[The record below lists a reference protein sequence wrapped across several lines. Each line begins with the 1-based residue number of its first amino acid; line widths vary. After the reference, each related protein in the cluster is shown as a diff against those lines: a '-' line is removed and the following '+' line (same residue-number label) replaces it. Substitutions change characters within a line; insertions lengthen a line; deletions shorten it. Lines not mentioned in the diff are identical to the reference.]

1 MSLRFSHEP
10 KREHR
15 FAPKKKTPFNPMA
28 PRGRHLASAAVLAAT
43 AVCAGVM
50 VVRLSWA
57 GPRPAALLADVCGRA
72 HGSMLRQ
79 DALCGALCRT
89 DLADCGTC
97 GGTNVNIFQSGPGA
111 FPEKIYPGYGAYA
124 YAAYPGYACVDQSS
138 YDPWLW
144 YDYYFKYDP
153 YLAPYYEPWSAP
165 EASAEGE
172 EPASAE
178 EPAPEEEEE
187 PVEKELPPAEEEEP
201 EGDRPHAQPAGTST
215 AGSFTLSGKS
225 ISRKRSSTMIRAD
238 TDVIK
243 RRAARSSAPRVFRFA
258 CCFP

>member
-1 MSLRFSHEP
+1 
-10 KREHR
+10 
-15 FAPKKKTPFNPMA
+15 
-28 PRGRHLASAAVLAAT
+28 
-43 AVCAGVM
+43 M
-50 VVRLSWA
+50 VVRLNWSRS
-57 GPRPAALLADVCGRA
+57 RPAALLADVCGRA
-72 HGSMLRQ
+72 QGSMLKQ
-79 DALCGALCRT
+79 DALCGAFCGT

-111 FPEKIYPGYGAYA
+111 FPGTVYPGYGAYA

-172 EPASAE
+172 EPAPAE

-187 PVEKELPPAEEEEP
+187 PVEEEEPPVAEEEEP
-201 EGDRPHAQPAGTST
+201 KGDGPHAQPAGTST

-225 ISRKRSSTMIRAD
+225 IPRKRPSTMIRAD
-238 TDVIK
+238 TDVIE
-243 RRAARSSAPRVFRFA
+243 RHASRLSAPRFRVLRFA